1 MFNLFKKKI
10 KQFVKKFSEK
20 VKKEEKEI
28 ETEIK
33 KAEKKKEKKGLI
45 ERLKQK
51 IKYKKVSEA
60 DLKDIL
66 EELEVNLIEADASI
80 EVVEKIKQDLL
91 KNLVGKEIERKKF
104 KAKILGI
111 IKKSIGEILE
121 VEKIDLDEIIRK
133 AKIEKGYATIL
144 FFGTNGVGKSLSIA
158 KLANFLQKKGYK
170 VVLAAGDTFRA
181 AGDVQLESY
190 AKQIKVP
197 VIKHQRGAD
206 AAAVIF
212 DARKFAEA
220 RNYDVVI
227 ADTSGR
233 MHTKQNLLDEL
244 KKIVRVNKPDLKV
257 LVLDSLTGNDVI
269 YQYKFFNDAV
279 GIDAIVFTKVD
290 VNEKGGNILSICYAY
305 KKPILFLG
313 IGQGFDDLIEF
324 NKEKILNNLLP
335 S

>member
-1 MFNLFKKKI
+1 MFNLFKKKL

-20 VKKEEKEI
+20 IKKEEKEI
-28 ETEIK
+28 EKVE
-33 KAEKKKEKKGLI
+33 KEKRKSLV
-45 ERLKQK
+45 ERLRRK
-51 IKYKKVSEA
+51 INYKKITED

-66 EELEVNLIEADASI
+66 VELEVNLIEADASI
-80 EVVEKIKQDLL
+80 EVVEKIKEDISKSLI
-91 KNLVGKEIERKKF
+91 GKEVERRRVKE
-104 KAKILGI
+104 KILEI
-111 IKKSIGEILE
+111 LRKSIEEILE
-121 VEKIDLDEIIRK
+121 VKKIDLEEIIKK
-133 AKIEKGYATIL
+133 AKSEKGYATIL

-170 VVLAAGDTFRA
+170 VVLAAADTFRA
-181 AGDVQLESY
+181 AADIQLETY
-190 AKQIKVP
+190 AKQIGVP
-197 VIKHQRGAD
+197 VIKHKRGAD

-290 VNEKGGNILSICYAY
+290 VNEKGGNILSICYAF

-324 NKEKILNNLLP
+324 EKDKILNSLLP

>member
-1 MFNLFKKKI
+1 MFNLFKKKL

-28 ETEIK
+28 EKEIK
-33 KAEKKKEKKGLI
+33 KVEKEKKKGLVEKIK
-45 ERLKQK
+45 KK
-51 IKYKKVSEA
+51 IKYKRIIEA

-66 EELEVNLIEADASI
+66 AELEINLIEADASV
-80 EVVEKIKQDLL
+80 EVVEKIKEDIL
-91 KNLVGKEIERKKF
+91 KNLVGMEVERRKF
-104 KAKILGI
+104 KAKILEI
-111 IKKSIGEILE
+111 LKRSIEEILE
-121 VEKIDLDEIIRK
+121 VEKIDLEEIIRK
-133 AKIEKGYATIL
+133 AKAEKGYATIL

-181 AGDVQLESY
+181 AGDIQLETY
-190 AKQIKVP
+190 AKQIGVP

-244 KKIVRVNKPDLKV
+244 RKIVRVNKPDLKV

-269 YQYKFFNDAV
+269 YQYQFFNDAV

-313 IGQGFDDLIEF
+313 TGQGFDDLIEF
-324 NKEKILNNLLP
+324 EKNKILNNLLP